1 MIYYIAFIGSGQSIG
16 IINKISGKIEV
27 LNKLGH
33 ETKGL
38 FLIHEEDDKPEKNEQ
53 IEFISYPK
61 FDLSSA
67 YKSIEIFLQLN
78 MEPND
83 KIIFR
88 YPLSSSKLLN
98 FLQKYPNRIWLE
110 HNTIETDEL
119 KNNFKKLNFRDWAYI
134 FKNFYFTDVKENFES
149 LLHEKKY
156 APNVFKLAKGGIG
169 VTDEISLYE
178 SKRGK
183 GAYQT
188 FTVSNGINVSKIPLK
203 PKIEYNKSQ
212 IDLIMMSSTANDWHG
227 VDRLIKGLISYK
239 GATKVKVHLIGNFT
253 STVKSLI
260 KVNKLD
266 EDVVFYPKTFGED
279 LNNLLFKMHIGI
291 GSLGM
296 HRIPLKQGSVLKV
309 KEYMAMGMP
318 FIIAHDEIDLIDKE
332 DISKYY
338 LQFPADDSAIDI
350 QRIVDFADIIF
361 KEENYREN
369 IRNLAF
375 KYVDMSVKMK
385 QLFEVIDKN

>member
-1 MIYYIAFIGSGQSIG
+1 
-16 IINKISGKIEV
+16 
-27 LNKLGH
+27 
-33 ETKGL
+33 
-38 FLIHEEDDKPEKNEQ
+38 
-53 IEFISYPK
+53 
-61 FDLSSA
+61 
-67 YKSIEIFLQLN
+67 
-78 MEPND
+78 
-83 KIIFR
+83 
-88 YPLSSSKLLN
+88 
-98 FLQKYPNRIWLE
+98 
-110 HNTIETDEL
+110 
-119 KNNFKKLNFRDWAYI
+119 
-134 FKNFYFTDVKENFES
+134 
-149 LLHEKKY
+149 
-156 APNVFKLAKGGIG
+156 
-169 VTDEISLYE
+169 
-178 SKRGK
+178 
-183 GAYQT
+183 
-188 FTVSNGINVSKIPLK
+188 
-203 PKIEYNKSQ
+203 
-212 IDLIMMSSTANDWHG
+212 MSSTANDWHG

>member
-1 MIYYIAFIGSGQSIG
+1 M
-16 IINKISGKIEV
+16 
-27 LNKLGH
+27 
-33 ETKGL
+33 
-38 FLIHEEDDKPEKNEQ
+38 
-53 IEFISYPK
+53 
-61 FDLSSA
+61 
-67 YKSIEIFLQLN
+67 
-78 MEPND
+78 
-83 KIIFR
+83 
-88 YPLSSSKLLN
+88 
-98 FLQKYPNRIWLE
+98 
-110 HNTIETDEL
+110 
-119 KNNFKKLNFRDWAYI
+119 
-134 FKNFYFTDVKENFES
+134 
-149 LLHEKKY
+149 
-156 APNVFKLAKGGIG
+156 AKGGIG